1 MTPVSNPQVRN
12 GVRLSGTFSTEAA
25 GGTRR
30 RGSIL
35 LQSRLRC
42 QSDHILSRERQTCFD
57 WNHNMCPRSYD
68 IPVRWGQDTCLTIS
82 YSRNP
87 QIRNSLRLSG
97 RKTSLA
103 GGTGLLMR
111 NYRPKLFR
119 LPNLHSESAVSIPK
133 RCVRPLTNR
142 GIRGHNEVLIRC

>member
-119 LPNLHSESAVSIPK
+119 LPNLHSESATPIDETWYQGSACRTILDHYCIYK
-133 RCVRPLTNR
+133 K
-142 GIRGHNEVLIRC
+142 

>member
-57 WNHNMCPRSYD
+57 WNHNMYPRSYD
-68 IPVRWGQDTCLTIS
+68 IPVRWGQDTCLTIR
-82 YSRNP
+82 YSRNT
-87 QIRNSLRLSG
+87 QIRNSLCLSG
-97 RKTSLA
+97 RETSLA

-119 LPNLHSESAVSIPK
+119 LSNLHSISATPIDETWYQGSARRTIIDHYCIYK
-133 RCVRPLTNR
+133 K
-142 GIRGHNEVLIRC
+142 